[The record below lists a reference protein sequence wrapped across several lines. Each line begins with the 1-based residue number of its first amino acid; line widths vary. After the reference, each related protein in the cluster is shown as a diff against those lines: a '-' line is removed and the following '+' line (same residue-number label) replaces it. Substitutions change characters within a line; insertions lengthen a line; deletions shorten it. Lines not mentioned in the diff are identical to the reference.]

1 MLRAKPRTLKFLCAG
16 AVCLLIAC
24 VLFGFRIFRWEPES
38 IEVNHYDV
46 LLKNWHGEHSGLRF
60 VIVSDI
66 HQLALP
72 EDIARLKRIVRLVN
86 DENPD
91 VIFTTWRF
99 HRGAFQLE
107 KEECVTGSHCGGLKK
122 TEIRL
127 RRICRARQSR
137 LVAWR
142 RCSAQGTGGCRNQ
155 GVGK

>member
-1 MLRAKPRTLKFLCAG
+1 MLRAKPRTLKFLCSG

-24 VLFGFRIFRWEPES
+24 VLLGFRIFRWEPES

-91 VIFTTWRF
+91 VILLLGDFIGERF
-99 HRGAFQLE
+99 NWKRKNASPEAIAAYLP
-107 KEECVTGSHCGGLKK
+107 
-122 TEIRL
+122 
-127 RRICRARQSR
+127 
-137 LVAWR
+137 
-142 RCSAQGTGGCRNQ
+142 CSAITTGGMAAVQCARHWRMPESRCWKMNPRNC
-155 GVGK
+155 